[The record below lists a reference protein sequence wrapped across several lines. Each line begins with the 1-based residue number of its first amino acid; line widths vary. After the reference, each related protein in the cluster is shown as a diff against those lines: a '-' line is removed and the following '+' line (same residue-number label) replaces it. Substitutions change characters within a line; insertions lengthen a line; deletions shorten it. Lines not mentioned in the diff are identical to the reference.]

1 MNILLVG
8 SGGREH
14 ALAFKIAKSP
24 LLSHLFIAPGNPGTD
39 AYGTNVDI
47 SADDTQG
54 ILDFCERSA
63 IDLVVIGPEG
73 PLVNGLADKLR
84 EVQVLVFGPSAQASE
99 LEGSKVW
106 CKELLERNRIPTGS
120 SRTFRD
126 FNQALS
132 YIDGAVRYPL
142 VIKASGLAAG
152 KGVMICHDPIEAKEA
167 ASKVLQQKIFGA
179 AGALMLVEEFL
190 EGPEISAFCFTDGS
204 TFVPLESCQ
213 DHKSLLDGNKGP
225 NTGGM
230 GAVSPNSELS
240 SRANDTIERNIL
252 LPTIHGMAREGR
264 NFQGILF
271 AGIMMTAGGPKVLEY
286 NVRFGDPE
294 TQVLMMRFASDIV
307 PYLKACADSTLDELE
322 APEWTTQPACTVIL
336 AAPGYPGDYVKG
348 LPISGLEDVE
358 QSDALQVFH
367 AGTKI
372 VDGQLVTSGGRVLAV
387 TALGENISDARKKA
401 YAAADKIQFDGK
413 QMRTDIGLASELA
426 GGVNY

>member
-39 AYGTNVDI
+39 AYGTNANI
-47 SADDTQG
+47 SVDDTQG
-54 ILDFCERSA
+54 ILDFCERNA

-84 EVQVLVFGPSAQASE
+84 EAQVLVFGPSAQASE

-190 EGPEISAFCFTDGS
+190 EGPEISVFCFTDGS
-204 TFVPLESCQ
+204 TFIPLESCQ

-294 TQVLMMRFASDIV
+294 TQVLMMRLVSDIV
-307 PYLKACADSTLDELE
+307 PYLKSCADSTLDELE

-348 LPISGLEDVE
+348 LAITGIEDVE

-367 AGTKI
+367 AGTKM

>member
-84 EVQVLVFGPSAQASE
+84 EVQVLVFGPRAQASE

-204 TFVPLESCQ
+204 TFIPLESCQ

>member
-1 MNILLVG
+1 
-8 SGGREH
+8 
-14 ALAFKIAKSP
+14 
-24 LLSHLFIAPGNPGTD
+24 
-39 AYGTNVDI
+39 
-47 SADDTQG
+47 
-54 ILDFCERSA
+54 
-63 IDLVVIGPEG
+63 
-73 PLVNGLADKLR
+73 
-84 EVQVLVFGPSAQASE
+84 
-99 LEGSKVW
+99 
-106 CKELLERNRIPTGS
+106 
-120 SRTFRD
+120 
-126 FNQALS
+126 
-132 YIDGAVRYPL
+132 
-142 VIKASGLAAG
+142 
-152 KGVMICHDPIEAKEA
+152 MICHDPVEAKEA

-190 EGPEISAFCFTDGS
+190 EGPEISVFCFTDGS
-204 TFVPLESCQ
+204 TFIPLESCQ
-213 DHKSLLDGNKGP
+213 DHKSLLEGNKGP

-240 SRANDTIERNIL
+240 GRANDIIERNIL

-294 TQVLMMRFASDIV
+294 TQVLMMRLVSDIV
-307 PYLKACADSTLDELE
+307 PYLKSCADSTLAELE

-348 LPISGLEDVE
+348 LPISGIEDIE

-387 TALGENISDARKKA
+387 TALGDDISDARKKA